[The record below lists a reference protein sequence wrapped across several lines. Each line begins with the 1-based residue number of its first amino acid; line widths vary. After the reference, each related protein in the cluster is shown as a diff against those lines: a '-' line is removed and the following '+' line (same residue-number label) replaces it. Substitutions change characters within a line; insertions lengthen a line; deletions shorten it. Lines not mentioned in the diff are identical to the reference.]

1 MKYQIYLA
9 KDVSDLVN
17 KVAKY
22 EGKKPNTLI
31 KELLESN
38 FRTAYQQATE
48 LETNKNGKTT
58 KRKI

>member
-48 LETNKNGKTT
+48 LETSKNGKTT

>member
-1 MKYQIYLA
+1 MRYQIYLA

-38 FRTAYQQATE
+38 FRTAYQQANE
-48 LETNKNGKTT
+48 METNKNGKTT